1 MDAPL
6 PRSEDFET
14 LHPYAGTAWARPL
27 PGLGLWLLYAF
38 DETTVWVEDV
48 RTVEPIRLGE

>member
-1 MDAPL
+1 MDQPL

-38 DETTVWVEDV
+38 DDASVTIEDI
-48 RTVEPIRLGE
+48 RTVEPILLGE